1 MAINK
6 ISDTTLRALK
16 STAAEFDGK
25 KRLDDG
31 GGLYLLLAVKGG
43 GRAWRF
49 DYTFQSK
56 RKTISFG
63 TYPDTSL
70 KLARKKAEEA
80 RQQLAE
86 SIDPSASRKA
96 QRESFKQNILEQNRN
111 LTGAP
116 IPNSFEDLALEW
128 IEARTPIWS
137 ESYARKTQ
145 TSIEKDLLPWLGK
158 LPIADIKSRQL
169 LECLRRIE
177 ERGAS
182 EVARKVRG
190 IAGEIWRF
198 AIASGRAEYDIS
210 AALVGALK
218 PRITKNYSYLKD
230 PKQLGQLMME
240 IESYSGSPMVKAALR
255 ILPLVFT
262 RPGEFRKAR
271 WEDIDLTKAEWRYV
285 ATKTNADHIVPLST
299 QVVGYLKELFQLTGN
314 GEFVFGVRGGIR
326 PLSDGTINAA
336 LKSIGYSSEIIQP
349 HGFRHTAATMLAE
362 MGWKTEAIERQLAHK
377 EPGVKGIYQKAQY
390 LEERRK
396 MMQAWSDFVVVTLPR
411 ILQRAEILL
420 PKAR

>member
-6 ISDTTLRALK
+6 ISDTTLRGLK
-16 STAAEFDGK
+16 STATELGGK

-31 GGLYLLLAVKGG
+31 GGLYLLLVVKGG

-70 KLARKKAEEA
+70 KLARKNAEAA

-86 SIDPSASRKA
+86 GIDPSSSRKA
-96 QRESFKQNILEQNRN
+96 QRESYKQNILEHKRK

-128 IEARTPIWS
+128 IETRTPIWS
-137 ESYARKTQ
+137 ESYARKTR
-145 TSIEKDLLPWLGK
+145 TSIEKDLLPWLGN
-158 LPIADIKSRQL
+158 LAITEIKSRQL

-190 IAGEIWRF
+190 VAGEIWRY

-210 AALVGALK
+210 AALVAALK

-230 PKQLGQLMME
+230 PKQLGQLMLE
-240 IESYSGSPMVKAALR
+240 IEFYSGSPMVKAALR

-271 WEDIDLTKAEWRYV
+271 WVDIDLRTAEWRYV
-285 ATKTNADHIVPLST
+285 ATKTNEDHIVPLST
-299 QVVGYLKELFQLTGN
+299 QVVSYLKELFHLTGN
-314 GEFVFGVRGGIR
+314 GEYVFGVRGGIR

-336 LKSIGYSSEIIQP
+336 LKSIGYSSDIIQP

-362 MGWKTEAIERQLAHK
+362 MGWNTEAIERQLSHK
-377 EPGVKGIYQKAQY
+377 ESGVKGIYQKAQY

-411 ILQRAEILL
+411 ILQRAEIPL

>member
-56 RKTISFG
+56 RKTISLG

-70 KLARKKAEEA
+70 KLARKKAEAA
-80 RQQLAE
+80 RQELAE
-86 SIDPSASRKA
+86 GIDPSSSRKA
-96 QRESFKQNILEQNRN
+96 QRETYKQNIMEKKRD

-116 IPNSFEDLALEW
+116 IPNSLEDLALEW
-128 IEARTPIWS
+128 IETRIPIWS
-137 ESYARKTQ
+137 DSYARKTR

-158 LPIADIKSRQL
+158 LPIAEIKSKQL
-169 LECLRRIE
+169 LDCLRRIE
-177 ERGAS
+177 DRGAS

-210 AALVGALK
+210 GALVGALK
-218 PRITKNYSYLKD
+218 PRVTKNYSYLTD
-230 PKQLGQLMME
+230 HKQLGQLMLE
-240 IESYSGSPMVKAALR
+240 IESYAGSPMVKAALR

-262 RPGEFRKAR
+262 RPGEFRKAK
-271 WEDIDLTKAEWRYV
+271 WEDIDLIKAEWRYV

-299 QVVGYLKELFQLTGN
+299 QVVGYLKELSQLTGN

-336 LKSIGYSSEIIQP
+336 LKSIGYSSDIIQP

-362 MGWKTEAIERQLAHK
+362 MGWNTEAIERQLAHK
-377 EPGVKGIYQKAQY
+377 EAGVKGIYQKAQY

-396 MMQAWSDFVVVTLPR
+396 MMQAWSDFVVVTLKST
-411 ILQRAEILL
+411 LQR
-420 PKAR
+420 KASF